1 MRRLAGGGREGLAGG
16 RGRRLV
22 AEGRFARGKMADYAD
37 GDLPPEFMTTSE
49 RAAKS
54 ERGQGAW
61 QTVPSRAKARKPEAP
76 KSSGLSAT
84 KGVAGDGSSLFA
96 SLEDETRQRRA
107 RIEAKRAEE
116 EGGAEVH
123 EDDDEDPEFEGY
135 GENAKGGA
143 AAAAAGEKKEKK
155 PKKPR
160 VTVAEAAAK
169 INPEE
174 LAAFLVQI
182 NVSGRPLSSPLEL
195 GLAYFSAELYHDIG
209 HCTVRPGDSRR

>member
-1 MRRLAGGGREGLAGG
+1 MYSE
-16 RGRRLV
+16 
-22 AEGRFARGKMADYAD
+22 MADYAD

-61 QTVPSRAKARKPEAP
+61 QTVPSRTKPRKSEKEGS
-76 KSSGLSAT
+76 KSSAP
-84 KGVAGDGSSLFA
+84 KGVAGDGSSVFA
-96 SLEDETRQRRA
+96 SLEDEAKQRRA

-116 EGGAEVH
+116 NGGDEV
-123 EDDDEDPEFEGY
+123 DDEEEDLEFEGY
-135 GENAKGGA
+135 GENAKAGG

-174 LAAFLVQI
+174 LSAFLVQI
-182 NVSGRPLSSPLEL
+182 NVSGCLNFLHRGSTAVLSAS
-195 GLAYFSAELYHDIG
+195 
-209 HCTVRPGDSRR
+209 